1 MKHVQILAALTF
13 LSVMTLP
20 VSAKPTEALV
30 RSFISASEQARQKQ
44 ASTEAINHYLSFFKA
59 DFTDHHPT
67 YGVLFKGTE
76 NLKNGIISKGASMV
90 SVEEV
95 ISDIV
100 LGTDTA
106 VVVVNEDSKYYKNE
120 RLKHFKGRT
129 ILVLEFDQDDLITNM
144 RRYID

>member
-1 MKHVQILAALTF
+1 MKHVKIFTGLMLMTVMALP
-13 LSVMTLP
+13 L
-20 VSAKPTEALV
+20 SAKPTRALIEA
-30 RSFISASEQARQKQ
+30 FISASEQARQKQ

-67 YGVLFKGTE
+67 YGVSFTGKE
-76 NLKNGIISKGASMV
+76 NLKNGIINKGASMV

-106 VVVVNEDSKYYKNE
+106 VVVVNENSKYYKNE

-144 RRYID
+144 RRYMD